1 MSKKKSKSS
10 KTKKASI
17 IKKTTGQKK
26 KLSRKKVVKKKGVKK
41 NLKDTIGNSLKTE
54 VIKIQTSCN
63 SIKKEIGCFQN
74 VFKEN
79 LGWKKVLYK

>member
-1 MSKKKSKSS
+1 MPFLK
-10 KTKKASI
+10 I
-17 IKKTTGQKK
+17 WMP
-26 KLSRKKVVKKKGVKK
+26 RKYIGITNHNLAKK

-79 LGWKKVLYK
+79 LGWKKVLNK